1 MATPSCAA
9 ATSRQAS
16 KHEGDRILVRMEQ
29 QLGEGMCVEWPT
41 KSVERCIAK
50 VHEVAAHD
58 VNEWCH
64 ICFVRGTLG
73 FI

>member
-1 MATPSCAA
+1 
-9 ATSRQAS
+9 
-16 KHEGDRILVRMEQ
+16 MEQ

-64 ICFVRGTLG
+64 ICFVHGTLG